1 MNVDLNESNFA
12 DLSAWSDG
20 EVAPERSAEIER
32 LVREDRAWTDALSEL
47 KAVDSALE
55 AWTGPACLEGLAE
68 RIIGGV
74 RTGQRPG
81 RKAAHLLRWLV
92 PAASAAAAAI
102 LLAVILHSPDVT
114 PPPRAPAE
122 ETVAVRE
129 ILKDIPNGD
138 KFIVENLEFFQ
149 NYELCSVMEENAVLL
164 DEATLDALD
173 DLEAGGI

>member
-1 MNVDLNESNFA
+1 MDLNESNFA

-20 EVAPERSAEIER
+20 EVTSERSAEIER
-32 LVREDRAWTDALSEL
+32 LVREDRAWADALGDL

-55 AWTGPACLEGLAE
+55 AWTGPACPEGLTE
-68 RIIGGV
+68 RIIRGV
-74 RTGQRPG
+74 PASERPG

-92 PAASAAAAAI
+92 PAVSAAAAAI
-102 LLAVILHSPDVT
+102 LLAVILRSPDVT
-114 PPPRAPAE
+114 PPPSGPVE